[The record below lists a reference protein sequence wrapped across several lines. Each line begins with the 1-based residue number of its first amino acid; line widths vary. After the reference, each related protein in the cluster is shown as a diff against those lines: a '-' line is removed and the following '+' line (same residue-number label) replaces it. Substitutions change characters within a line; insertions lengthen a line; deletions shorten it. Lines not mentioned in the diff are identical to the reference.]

1 LEGLQLG
8 TIEASITPA
17 ELYVGVDPRFQIP
30 AVPALFDTMQDARDT
45 LDDPKVREHLLNLA
59 AGKGIVGFALL
70 VYGPQTIN
78 TRELVEDLDDLAGKR
93 IRVLASE
100 TETGAVEALGAAAVP
115 MPLNEVSAALQQG
128 AIDGLS
134 TVIDVFVALKTHDT
148 APYIL
153 DTRLWYLNSIA
164 SVSKAWLDSLPPD
177 LQEAVKQ
184 TGVDLEDEMFQW
196 QLEQDEANR
205 ATWKEQGG
213 TITPLSDEDREEA
226 EAAVAQV
233 TEAFL
238 ERHPELRET
247 YDLLANAGQ
256 D

>member
-1 LEGLQLG
+1 MQVGR
-8 TIEASITPA
+8 SI
-17 ELYVGVDPRFQIP
+17 PRFESR
-30 AVPALFDTMQDARDT
+30 A
-45 LDDPKVREHLLNLA
+45 KVTGRAEYVHNLRLP
-59 AGKGIVGFALL
+59 GI
-70 VYGPQTIN
+70 
-78 TRELVEDLDDLAGKR
+78 
-93 IRVLASE
+93 
-100 TETGAVEALGAAAVP
+100 
-115 MPLNEVSAALQQG
+115 
-128 AIDGLS
+128 
-134 TVIDVFVALKTHDT
+134 VIDVFVALKTHDT

-247 YDLLANAGQ
+247 YDLLGAKVA
-256 D
+256 